1 MDRSLIDQIR
11 QANDIVEVVQSYVPL
26 KRTGSNWRGIC
37 PFHNDTRPS
46 MHVSQPKQIFKCFAC
61 GKGGN
66 VFTFVQDYEKL
77 SFIETVKKLAARV
90 GIVVPDR
97 HKTQVVST
105 KRQKLLAVYKS
116 AGEFFADNLFSYG
129 QSTLEYLAKRQ
140 ISAET
145 ARELQLGYALASR
158 RSLAN
163 HLLKENYSVDLLK
176 ESGLFRDS
184 GGSMNDLFWDRLM
197 FPIHNS
203 NGDVVAFGGRNMG
216 EGESF
221 KYMNS
226 PSTELYTKG
235 NELYGLHK
243 TKYNISKK
251 GYSLIAEG
259 YFDYLRLYE
268 SGFDNVACPLGT
280 ALTLEQI
287 YLLNRFAQKVVMLYD
302 ADNAGVKAAVRG
314 GLICLSKGMH
324 VHQAV
329 LPKGEDPDIFL
340 LKHSKEE
347 LQKIID
353 EAPALISYMA
363 TSEEI
368 EESTEERIQLLLDAL
383 RELSDPI
390 RKELLVRDI
399 SEAFGV
405 SQNALFSSMQRGG
418 ARRQRQEPEETV
430 YQSSPK
436 GMETEKMVIILG
448 LKDRE
453 SYNLL
458 ANELSVDYFNNKTM
472 RKLFSLLTE
481 VLPNQESFDPAALL
495 DEIDNDEIKNS
506 LAELLFEDLEDVKLV
521 SMIRDLKLH
530 KMERDIAELD
540 NEINAN
546 PNNLDLLKKK
556 EKLTLEY
563 RKMTKKVV
571 RKLFF

>member
-26 KRTGSNWRGIC
+26 KHVGANWRGIC

-46 MHVSQPKQIFKCFAC
+46 MHVSQSKQIFKCFAC

-90 GIVVPDR
+90 GIAIPDR
-97 HKTQVVST
+97 DKTQVVST

-116 AGEFFADNLFSYG
+116 AGEFFADNLFRYG
-129 QSTLEYLAKRQ
+129 QSTLDYLEKRH

-145 ARELQLGYALASR
+145 AKELQLGYALASR

-163 HLLKENYSVDLLK
+163 HLMKENYSVDLLK

-203 NGDVVAFGGRNMG
+203 NGDVIAFGGRLMG
-216 EGESF
+216 EGDSF
-221 KYMNS
+221 KYINS

-251 GYSLIAEG
+251 GYSLVAEG
-259 YFDYLRLYE
+259 YFDFLRLYE
-268 SGFDNVACPLGT
+268 SGFDNVVCPLGT

-287 YLLNRFAQKVVMLYD
+287 YLLNRFAQQVVMLYD

-314 GLICLSKGMH
+314 GLICLSKGMQ
-324 VHQAV
+324 VNV
-329 LPKGEDPDIFL
+329 GILPKGEDPDSYL
-340 LKHSKEE
+340 LNYSKEE

-353 EAPALISYMA
+353 DAPSLIPYMA
-363 TSEEI
+363 TSKEV
-368 EESTEERIQLLLDAL
+368 EESTEERIQLILDAL

-390 RKELLVRDI
+390 RKELLIKDI

-405 SQNALFSSMQRGG
+405 SQNALFASMRRGG
-418 ARRQRQEPEETV
+418 AQRQTQEETV
-430 YQSSPK
+430 LQSSPK

-472 RKLFSLLTE
+472 QKLFSLLTE
-481 VLPNQESFDPAALL
+481 ALPNQEHFEPAALL

-506 LAELLFEDLEDVKLV
+506 LAELLFEDLQDVKLV

-546 PNNLDLLKKK
+546 PSDLDLLKKK